1 MCILVSNIKGDVMNE
16 YKAIYK
22 CRLCGKEFYGEA
34 YKMNGSRYPTGSI
47 YKQHKCDDGRYGIG
61 DLLGTYE
68 VKE

>member
-1 MCILVSNIKGDVMNE
+1 MKN
-16 YKAIYK
+16 YKSIYK
-22 CRLCGKEFYGEA
+22 CRLCGKEFEDKA
-34 YKMNGSRYPTGSI
+34 YKMGDSEYSTGSV